1 METLRSKRR
10 GKLERVQEGDEV
22 VIYTT
27 RITLKNGKV
36 LYAWQYGLK
45 AFRLKVRKAA

>member
-1 METLRSKRR
+1 MGRPSQI
-10 GKLERVQEGDEV
+10 QEGDEV

-45 AFRLKVRKAA
+45 AFRLKIRRAA

>member
-1 METLRSKRR
+1 MK
-10 GKLERVQEGDEV
+10 ERHKVQEGNEV

-27 RITLKNGKV
+27 HITLKNGKR

-45 AFRLKVRKAA
+45 AFRLKIRK